1 MENIQKQLELINQQ
15 IKELASIYKLSL
27 VKFNISE
34 NEFWIWYAL
43 IIMNEECA
51 QQDIVNNWFIS
62 KQTVNTIIKN
72 LVKNNYITLKTM
84 PNNHNKKI
92 ICLTKK
98 GRDYGEKIVLPMSSM
113 ELKAFGKLTLEDRK
127 KLIEI
132 MSKYIQIL
140 KDEAQN

>member
-43 IIMNEECA
+43 IIMNEECT

-98 GRDYGEKIVLPMSSM
+98 GRDYGEKIVLPMYSM

>member
-43 IIMNEECA
+43 IIMNEKCT

-140 KDEAQN
+140 RDEAQN

>member
-43 IIMNEECA
+43 IIMNEECT

-113 ELKAFGKLTLEDRK
+113 GLKSFGKLTLEDRK

>member
-43 IIMNEECA
+43 IIMNEECT

-140 KDEAQN
+140 KDETQN

>member
-43 IIMNEECA
+43 IIMNEKCT

-98 GRDYGEKIVLPMSSM
+98 GRDYG
-113 ELKAFGKLTLEDRK
+113 RK
-127 KLIEI
+127 
-132 MSKYIQIL
+132 
-140 KDEAQN
+140 NCFTNV